1 MRGKIRASTRYT
13 KFRES
18 MLLKFKDDASVM
30 TDFIAYFRVRGNID
44 ESIKMYCDES
54 ETLLHLCSSPATA
67 VYQVLRLINKPT
79 LLRDLE
85 VLAEHLWDEN
95 VQKGKPMLYTAL
107 SVLYSAN
114 LIDYMYRDF
123 NSTPSNVVQF
133 FVKEDEP

>member
-1 MRGKIRASTRYT
+1 MRGRIRAATKFS

-30 TDFIAYFRVRGNID
+30 TDFIAYLRVRSDID

-54 ETLLHLCSSPATA
+54 ESLLHMHSSPATA
-67 VYQVLRLINKPT
+67 IYQVLRLINRPT

-85 VLAEHLWDEN
+85 VLAEHLWNEN
-95 VQKGKPMLYTAL
+95 VQRGKPILYTVL
-107 SVLYSAN
+107 SVLYSVN
-114 LIDYMYRDF
+114 LIDYMNRDF

-133 FVKEDEP
+133 FIKEEES